1 MINTFT
7 EERQLV
13 WRPVTSPH
21 FWVINTI
28 RRPHAAWDLPVT
40 SPHFWVINTDNGGV
54 SAESAPVT
62 SPHFWVINTRHQVQ
76 QEVRHPVTSPHFW
89 VINTKSRGAMACNE
103 PVTSP
108 HFWVINTAGCCRCI
122 WRRPVTSPHFWVINT
137 LWCIITWEWTK
148 RLWFAY
154 SETCSILP
162 FHEGTDCYFCIL
174 PFCKIVC
181 RTSRPLAFSLTYA
194 KGLTTPFMPQRY
206 KNHFIQQNFSSKNY
220 QISTCEINI
229 YTITLLTASCFAHL
243 Q

>member
-1 MINTFT
+1 MGN
-7 EERQLV
+7 RQ
-13 WRPVTSPH
+13 
-21 FWVINTI
+21 
-28 RRPHAAWDLPVT
+28 
-40 SPHFWVINTDNGGV
+40 
-54 SAESAPVT
+54 
-62 SPHFWVINTRHQVQ
+62 
-76 QEVRHPVTSPHFW
+76 HPVTSLHFW
-89 VINTKSRGAMACNE
+89 VINTKTARPAPLTA
-103 PVTSP
+103 PVTSLHFWVINARHP
-108 HFWVINTAGCCRCI
+108 FYVPLPGPVTSLHFWVINTCARI
-122 WRRPVTSPHFWVINT
+122 RSQFKTPVTSLHFWVINA

-220 QISTCEINI
+220 HISTCEINI
-229 YTITLLTASCFAHL
+229 YTITLLTASCFVHL